1 MKKLFAILLAIAMVV
16 SLAACGGKTTPTEA
30 PTEKPTD
37 GATDAPTNGGDDATD
52 APTNGGDDAEGVI
65 PKKIAFICPPGCG
78 MSNPFTQLCWQGFEH
93 LEQEGWETKVI
104 ECTETTEFAD
114 NIRAMAAG
122 GYEVIVTL
130 FDGLAAAA
138 VELSDELYEAYPN
151 LRILMADTYYEN
163 NTKNCVNI
171 ICDPWESSF
180 VAGYV
185 AANMTEKSQ
194 VGWIGSFESLSGDR
208 FRYGY
213 QAGVAYAN
221 NGKTV
226 VEGYTGDPNDAVKG
240 EEACKTMLA
249 NNDVDIIYQTAN
261 LSGIGVITAGKDAG
275 IKVIGVDK
283 WQGGDYGQETVFW
296 SALKPIDEAIYA
308 SAVQA
313 YKGELNTQMVYF
325 DVAHGAQVYDQ
336 RDFDLLPADVQA
348 KVKQLTED
356 ISSGKIDVYAG
367 YEDYRFNG

>member
-1 MKKLFAILLAIAMVV
+1 MKKFVAILLAIAMLV
-16 SLAACGGKTTPTEA
+16 SFAACTGKTTPTD
-30 PTEKPTD
+30 KPTD
-37 GATDAPTNGGDDATD
+37 KPNENTDAPAPGG
-52 APTNGGDDAEGVI
+52 I
-65 PKKIAFICPPGCG
+65 SKKIAFICPPGCG
-78 MSNPFTQLCWQGFEH
+78 MSNPFTQLCWQGFER

-122 GYEVIVTL
+122 GYGVIVTL

-138 VELSDELYEAYPN
+138 VELADELYEEYPDVRV
-151 LRILMADTYYEN
+151 LLCDTYYEN
-163 NTKNCVNI
+163 HTKNCTNL

-180 VAGYV
+180 VAGFV
-185 AANMTEKSQ
+185 AANSTEKNQ
-194 VGWIGSFESLSGDR
+194 VGWIGSTESLGGDR

-226 VEGYTGDPNDAVKG
+226 VEGYTGNPDDAVKG

-249 NNDVDIIYQTAN
+249 NNDIDVIYQSAN
-261 LSGIGVITAGKDAG
+261 LSGIGVITAGKAAG

-296 SALKPIDEAIYA
+296 SALKPIDDAIYTGA
-308 SAVQA
+308 IQA
-313 YKGELNTQMVYF
+313 YNGELNSTMIYF
-325 DVAHGAQVYDQ
+325 DVAHGAQVYNQ
-336 RDFDLLPADVQA
+336 KDFELLSADLQA

-356 ISSGKIDVYAG
+356 IASGKVDVYAG
-367 YEDYRFNG
+367 YEDYRFKG